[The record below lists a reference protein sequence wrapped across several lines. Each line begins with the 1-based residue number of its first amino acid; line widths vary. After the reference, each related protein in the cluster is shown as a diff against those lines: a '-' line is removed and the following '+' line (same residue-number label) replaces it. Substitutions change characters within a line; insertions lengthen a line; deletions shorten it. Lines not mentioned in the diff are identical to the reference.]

1 MLRIGDGGS
10 VDINIIEPD
19 VEKNCAAG
27 AKNALAEKVP
37 DPDGRGREPRWW
49 VALTAHWFNT
59 APGGTG

>member
-1 MLRIGDGGS
+1 MLRTGDGGR

-27 AKNALAEKVP
+27 GKNELTDKVP
-37 DPDGRGREPRWW
+37 DPEGRGREPLWL
-49 VALTAHWFNT
+49 VALSAGRFNT